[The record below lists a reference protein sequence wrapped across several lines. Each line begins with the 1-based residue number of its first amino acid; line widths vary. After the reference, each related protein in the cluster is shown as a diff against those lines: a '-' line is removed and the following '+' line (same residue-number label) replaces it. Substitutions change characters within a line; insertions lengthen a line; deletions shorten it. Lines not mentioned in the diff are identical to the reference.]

1 MWINTARY
9 WSLNKTSSSQFVQW
23 LEKKVR
29 SKKIV
34 SEKSK
39 YNLFMLSFSSIIKKY
54 KAVLV
59 RPISLFIQSFPVQRH
74 HQGWENIPRALY
86 VYAKKV

>member
-1 MWINTARY
+1 
-9 WSLNKTSSSQFVQW
+9 
-23 LEKKVR
+23 
-29 SKKIV
+29 
-34 SEKSK
+34 
-39 YNLFMLSFSSIIKKY
+39 MLSFSSIIKKY